1 VSVSHYQ
8 TAKSILSYKNGMN
21 LYRGC
26 THGCIYCDSRSTCY
40 QMKHDFEDVE
50 IKHNAPKLLEDAL
63 RRKRTR
69 CMIATGSMCDPYL
82 PIEKKE
88 QLTRRC
94 LELIDRYGFGFTVIT
109 KSDLILRDLD
119 LLKQINIKTKCV
131 VQMTLT
137 TFDEV
142 LCRVIEPNVCSTAR
156 RVEVLNTLR
165 DEGIPTIVWISP
177 ILPFL
182 NDTEENLRGILH
194 DCFEAKVKGILCFGI
209 GVTLR
214 EGNRE
219 YFYKN
224 LDDHFP
230 GMKQHYIQA
239 FGNRY
244 QCNSPNHAVLMKLF
258 RDECKR
264 HGIMYSY
271 DSVFQYLSEF
281 EDKGTCEQLSFFER
295 RE

>member
-1 VSVSHYQ
+1 
-8 TAKSILSYKNGMN
+8 
-21 LYRGC
+21 
-26 THGCIYCDSRSTCY
+26 
-40 QMKHDFEDVE
+40 
-50 IKHNAPKLLEDAL
+50 
-63 RRKRTR
+63 
-69 CMIATGSMCDPYL
+69 MCDPYL

-109 KSDLILRDLD
+109 KSDLVLRDLD
-119 LLKQINIKTKCV
+119 LLKQINKKTKCV

-137 TFDEV
+137 TLDEV

-194 DCFEAKVKGILCFGI
+194 DCFEAEVKGILCFGI

-219 YFYKN
+219 YFYKK

-230 GMKQHYIQA
+230 GMKQRYIQA

-244 QCNSPNHAVLMKLF
+244 QCNSPNHALLMELF

-264 HGIMYSY
+264 NGVMYSY

-281 EDKGTCEQLSFFER
+281 EDQGACEQLSFFER